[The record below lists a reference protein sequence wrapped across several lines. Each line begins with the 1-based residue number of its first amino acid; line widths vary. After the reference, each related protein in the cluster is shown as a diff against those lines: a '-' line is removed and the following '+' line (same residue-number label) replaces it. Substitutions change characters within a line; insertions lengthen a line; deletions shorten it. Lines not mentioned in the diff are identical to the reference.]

1 MLLSLGEIPKRLLV
15 RRSLLLELWLVEHE
29 LWMIAD
35 FPVEHEIE
43 KLRLV
48 PLGIWGFG
56 GFGRH
61 T

>member
-1 MLLSLGEIPKRLLV
+1 MLV
-15 RRSLLLELWLVEHE
+15 RRFLLLELWLVEHE

-48 PLGIWGFG
+48 PLGIWGL
-56 GFGRH
+56 
-61 T
+61 